1 MTTRLINVVA
11 RKVRRGIFGYAPCRY
26 LSDEILK
33 DIFLF
38 TDEFTRDEWD
48 QRLETEQEIIYL
60 GLHLSHVS
68 PQWRRVALKMPT
80 LWAGLRIC
88 QSEPPMASPFTLPRS
103 TRRFLRHFLQYSS
116 PLLIY
121 LTLSAE
127 NHLIL
132 TCLPTQRVRSLV
144 IYGTAEA
151 IYDASQRCTTQFSA
165 LQDLIIQIS
174 PPPPP
179 PIGHLG
185 HMIPIV
191 GDNFFDFFPSMT
203 WLTLRNVYSF
213 PHFWRIPALRRLT
226 WTMDPQCELDSFSFS
241 FYTLTDIR
249 YLELDVPNLKGS
261 PFGIATR
268 MEDVV
273 FKNAGSTIM
282 NALNRAIP
290 PNLTSLTITSFENIT
305 LKLLGFLDGWRGE
318 RIQTL
323 SLSLI
328 DITSIIWYQVLRRV
342 PNVKTLELG
351 LTPTVHVPDPFTELM
366 DALAVH
372 QNDVI
377 LVPRLS
383 ELCLAGD
390 VLSGIVRVVDFLRV
404 RALEHKLA
412 VTQEIDQVETNE
424 LAVTQEI
431 DQVKTLVLP
440 TGYFTQI
447 PEWLA
452 WELRNWVVVKA
463 DAALNHLVEPVALVY
478 HDFY

>member
-33 DIFLF
+33 YIFLF
-38 TDEFTRDEWD
+38 ADEFTRDEWD

-88 QSEPPMASPFTLPRS
+88 QSEPPRAAPFTLPRS

-116 PLLIY
+116 SLLIY

-144 IYGTAEA
+144 IYGTREA
-151 IYDASQRCTTQFSA
+151 IYDASQRCTTQFLA
-165 LQDLIIQIS
+165 LQDLILQIS

-179 PIGHLG
+179 PVGVLG
-185 HMIPIV
+185 PVMPIV
-191 GDNFFDFFPSMT
+191 GDEFFGFFPSMT

-213 PHFWRIPALRRLT
+213 PHFQRIPALRRLT

-241 FYTLTDIR
+241 FYNLTDIR
-249 YLELDVPNLKGS
+249 YLELDVPNLNGS
-261 PFGIATR
+261 SFRIARR
-268 MEDVV
+268 MEEVV
-273 FKNAGSTIM
+273 FKNAGTTIM
-282 NALNRAIP
+282 NALNRAFP
-290 PNLTSLTITSFENIT
+290 PNLTSLTITSFENII
-305 LKLLGFLDGWRGE
+305 LKLVGFLGGSRGE
-318 RIQTL
+318 RIRTL

-328 DITSIIWYQVLRRV
+328 DIPSKRWYQVLRYV

-351 LTPTVHVPDPFTELM
+351 LTPTVLTPDPFTELM

-372 QNDVI
+372 KHGII

-390 VLSGIVRVVDFLRV
+390 VLSGIERVVDFLRV
-404 RALEHKLA
+404 RALEHEMA
-412 VTQEIDQVETNE
+412 VIQEVDQVET
-424 LAVTQEI
+424 LI
-431 DQVKTLVLP
+431 LP
-440 TGYFTQI
+440 TGYFTLI
-447 PEWLA
+447 PESIA
-452 WELRNWVVVKA
+452 WELGNLVVVKA
-463 DAALNHLVEPVALVY
+463 DAALNHLVEPTDLASNDL
-478 HDFY
+478 